1 MAGKVK
7 TWVWV
12 VVGIVVVGILGVITM
27 AAASLWYIKSHVN
40 IRSTTVAAAT
50 EDFQSVRQ
58 RFAAQKPLIELD
70 EQGTFLRANV
80 DRPNGTQ
87 RPQTLNVMAFD
98 SHDEKVIRME
108 LPWWVLRLKSGG
120 SRFDIGRSNVD
131 LARMR
136 ITVEDLERYG
146 PILILDQKDTD
157 GSRVL
162 VWSQS
167 LSTTENPAAGFDGFR
182 PDSGRRAGCVFCSST
197 DIGANP

>member
-7 TWVWV
+7 PWVWV
-12 VVGIVVVGILGVITM
+12 VIGVVVFGILGVVAM
-27 AAASLWYIKSHVN
+27 AAAGLWFVKSHVD
-40 IRSTTVAAAT
+40 IRTTTTAAAT

-58 RFAAQKPLIELD
+58 RFATQKPLIELD
-70 EQGTFLRANV
+70 EHGSFLRANV
-80 DRPNGTQ
+80 DRPAGTQ

-98 SHDEKVIRME
+98 PRDEKVVRME
-108 LPWWVLRLKSGG
+108 LPFWLLRLKGG
-120 SRFDIGRSNVD
+120 GGRFDIGRSNVD

-162 VWSQS
+162 VWSQ
-167 LSTTENPAAGFDGFR
+167 
-182 PDSGRRAGCVFCSST
+182 
-197 DIGANP
+197 

>member
-12 VVGIVVVGILGVITM
+12 VVGIVVCGILGVIAM
-27 AAASLWYIKSHVN
+27 AAAGLWFVKSHVD

-50 EDFQSVRQ
+50 EDFQAIRQ
-58 RFAAQKPLIELD
+58 RYASMKPLIELD
-70 EQGTFLRANV
+70 ERGHFLRANA
-80 DRPNGTQ
+80 DRPAGTQ
-87 RPQTLNVMAFD
+87 RPQTLNIMAFD
-98 SHDEKVIRME
+98 PDDGKVVRME
-108 LPWWVLRLKSGG
+108 LPFWILRLKSGG
-120 SRFDIGRSNVD
+120 TKFDIGRSNVD

-162 VWSQS
+162 VWSQ
-167 LSTTENPAAGFDGFR
+167 
-182 PDSGRRAGCVFCSST
+182 
-197 DIGANP
+197 

>member
-7 TWVWV
+7 AWVWV
-12 VVGIVVVGILGVITM
+12 VIGVVVFGILGVIAM
-27 AAASLWYIKSHVN
+27 AAAGLWFVKSHVD
-40 IRSTTVAAAT
+40 IRTTTNAAAT
-50 EDFQSVRQ
+50 EDFQTIRQ

-70 EQGTFLRANV
+70 EHGSFLRANV
-80 DRPNGTQ
+80 DRPAGTQ

-98 SHDEKVIRME
+98 PHDEKVVRME
-108 LPWWVLRLKSGG
+108 LPFWLLRLKGAGG
-120 SRFDIGRSNVD
+120 RFDIGRSNID

-162 VWSQS
+162 VWSQ
-167 LSTTENPAAGFDGFR
+167 
-182 PDSGRRAGCVFCSST
+182 
-197 DIGANP
+197 

>member
-7 TWVWV
+7 AWVWV
-12 VVGIVVVGILGVITM
+12 VIGIVVFGILGVVAM
-27 AAASLWYIKSHVN
+27 AAAGLWFVKSHID
-40 IRSTTVAAAT
+40 IRTTTTAAAT
-50 EDFQSVRQ
+50 EDFQTIRQ

-70 EQGTFLRANV
+70 EHGTFLRANA
-80 DRPNGTQ
+80 DRPAGAQ

-98 SHDEKVIRME
+98 PRDEKVVRME
-108 LPWWVLRLKSGG
+108 LPFWLLRLKGRGG
-120 SRFDIGRSNVD
+120 RFDIGRSNVD

-162 VWSQS
+162 VWSQ
-167 LSTTENPAAGFDGFR
+167 
-182 PDSGRRAGCVFCSST
+182 
-197 DIGANP
+197 